1 MQRKIKRIK
10 LGKQIYR
17 RLLKKVLERDGW
29 RWQEC
34 RSLENLQVHPKMKR
48 SQLGNDS
55 LDDLVTL
62 CAYATRL
69 STGSYSIQSQ
79 QPACAA
85 GPNRERSE
93 NLACNDFQSC
103 QSAVAGQ
110 WRWTSLGGR
119 GGMKS
124 TALALGAS
132 CGAITT

>member
-34 RSLENLQVHPKMKR
+34 RSLENLQVHHKMKR

-85 GPNRERSE
+85 SPSLVRIEDSVCSNFRS
-93 NLACNDFQSC
+93 
-103 QSAVAGQ
+103 
-110 WRWTSLGGR
+110 
-119 GGMKS
+119 
-124 TALALGAS
+124 
-132 CGAITT
+132 